1 LRALR
6 EMRTEADA
14 ELQDWA
20 GWKLAVADASGA
32 VLFSLD
38 VGAPHPGA

>member
-1 LRALR
+1 LSALR
-6 EMRTEADA
+6 EMRGEADA

-20 GWKLAVADASGA
+20 GWKLAVADESGA

-38 VGAPHPGA
+38 VDAPHPGA

>member
-1 LRALR
+1 MRALG
-6 EMRTEADA
+6 EMRNEADA

-20 GWKLAVADASGA
+20 GWKLAVADDSGD

-38 VGAPHPGA
+38 VAAPHPGA